1 MNILSSLH
9 FFYLRKILPGFKIN
23 KNALVIDIGSGDK
36 PFWRADVFVDDL
48 SLGDVQRASHSKTI
62 HDIGKFFNAN
72 VMKLPF
78 KDKAFD
84 FSFCSHLLEH
94 VENPGAAI
102 KEITRISKNGYIEV
116 PNGILETI
124 RPFNSH
130 LWFVFQDKDGL
141 VFVRKG
147 KRLHEILLNNGI
159 KYDFLLDKIPEP
171 FIRMYWNK
179 TIEYEIVDNYKQ
191 YEKFQSQTGN
201 LKNIFKS
208 SFNLYLLM
216 VRMIRFLFY
225 KNKSTVELEKTLY
238 G

>member
-1 MNILSSLH
+1 MNIFSNLH

-23 KNALVIDIGSGDK
+23 KDALVIDIGSGDK

-62 HDIGKFFNAN
+62 HDIGKFVNAD
-72 VMKLPF
+72 VIKLPF
-78 KDKAFD
+78 KNKAFD

-94 VENPGAAI
+94 VDHPEEAI
-102 KEITRISKNGYIEV
+102 KEIVRISKSGYLEV

-124 RPFNSH
+124 RPFDSH
-130 LWFVFQDKDGL
+130 LWFVFQNKDGL
-141 VFVRKG
+141 VFVRKS
-147 KRLHEILLNNGI
+147 KKLHETLFENGKKYDSLLN
-159 KYDFLLDKIPEP
+159 KIPEP
-171 FIRMYWNK
+171 FIRMYWKK
-179 TIEYEIVDNYKQ
+179 TIKYEIVDNYKQ

-201 LKNIFKS
+201 VKNILKP

-216 VRMIRFLFY
+216 VKMIRLLFY